1 MSRKKLAAGISAI
14 VVLAVGIYFAYA
26 YWASS
31 QGNSRES
38 LLRSL
43 PADATA
49 VIYVDIAELRQGAIL
64 KSISSWSASAT
75 IDPEYKQFVKET
87 GFDYEKDLDRVG
99 VATKSQGT
107 ERTYFALME
116 GRFDRK
122 KIEAYLRKN
131 GVANKKGT
139 REVFLLTQANSDP
152 SISMAQR
159 WILIAF
165 LSDRRIAI
173 TNAADLNSEIE
184 SASRAAGHQEW
195 VERFD
200 RLAGTPAFAL
210 IRQDAA
216 IGALLSERAPGG
228 MRSPQLA
235 QLLNQLLWIS
245 IAGKPEGNE
254 FRAVLEGECPNEASM
269 RQLSDFLNGI
279 SLMAQAGLN
288 DPKLRQQMDP
298 AEREAYLQLLN
309 SVDVMRLDRGT
320 SKSVRMA
327 FVVTP
332 EAWEILAKAAPI
344 VAPHND
350 KNTQEPSV
358 KSSPKKKKS
367 ANQQQTTH

>member
-64 KSISSWSASAT
+64 KSISNWSASAT

-99 VATKSQGT
+99 VATKNQGT
-107 ERTYFALME
+107 ERTYFALMD

-131 GVANKKGT
+131 GVAEKKGI
-139 REVFLLTQANSDP
+139 REVFHLAQANTIP
-152 SISMAQR
+152 YISSVQH
-159 WILIAF
+159 WISIAF
-165 LSDRRIAI
+165 LSDQRIAI
-173 TNAADLNSEIE
+173 TNGNDLDSEIE
-184 SASRAAGHQEW
+184 SARREAGHQEW
-195 VERFD
+195 MERFE

-216 IGALLSERAPGG
+216 IGAMLNERAPGG

-245 IAGKPEGNE
+245 IAGKPEGSE

-350 KNTQEPSV
+350 KNTQEPAV